1 MKLKFSLLPI
11 IAIFVMLGVVA
22 PVPAGAVS
30 PSSIL
35 ISIVPQNP
43 APNENVTISL
53 NSYVSNLDSVVI
65 TWSVNGQTAISE
77 TGKKTFSLTAPDA
90 GQETSVVA
98 SIALPDGTI
107 DTRIIIRP
115 TVMVLLWQANDSHVP
130 PFYRGKALPTPD
142 SEIKVVAM
150 PEIRS
155 GSGIVNPKN
164 MTYSWRKDYTND
176 QQAGGYG
183 KNYFTYVND
192 YLEDSSNVE
201 ATASTTDQKYSSRAS
216 IDINTSEPKI
226 LFYRND
232 PEMGTIWEHALTNGY
247 VVEDA
252 LIIEAIPYFISPSD
266 INIPILSWIWSI
278 NDNLVNVEGVQKN
291 LMPVAVQAG
300 ISGTSKIRLEISNLY
315 KIFSGASKEI
325 TVSF

>member
-1 MKLKFSLLPI
+1 MRFGFLLLSFFGVIGIILPI
-11 IAIFVMLGVVA
+11 Q
-22 PVPAGAVS
+22 AGAVS

-53 NSYVSNLDSVVI
+53 NSYVSNLDSVII

-77 TGKKTFSLTAPDA
+77 TGKKTFSLTAPNA

-155 GSGIVNPKN
+155 GSSIVNPKN

-216 IDINTSEPKI
+216 VDIVTSEPKI
-226 LFYRND
+226 LFYKND
-232 PEMGTIWEHALTNGY
+232 PEMGTLWEQTLSNGY
-247 VVEDA
+247 TIKGSE
-252 LIIEAIPYFISPSD
+252 IIEAIPYFVSPSD
-266 INIPILSWIWSI
+266 IQIPILSWVWSI
-278 NDNLVNVEGVQKN
+278 NDNFVNVEGMQKN
-291 LMPVAVQAG
+291 LMPVTVQPG
-300 ISGTSKIRLEISNLY
+300 VSGTSKIRVEISNLY
-315 KIFSGASKEI
+315 KIFSGTSKEI